1 MLATAPG
8 VYKLFMEGGD
18 NVPYV
23 GPTQKKLKMKVQR
36 KLPTY
41 FNLLVLNVFRRGV
54 ALPPVE
60 LVELV
65 LVVLQLAETLHFL
78 RSLLAGV

>member
-23 GPTQKKLKMKVQR
+23 GPTQKKIKNESAEKA
-36 KLPTY
+36 TY
-41 FNLLVLNVFRRGV
+41 LFQSPGTQCLQARRCASTG
-54 ALPPVE
+54 
-60 LVELV
+60 
-65 LVVLQLAETLHFL
+65 
-78 RSLLAGV
+78 

>member
-1 MLATAPG
+1 MSRMSGLH
-8 VYKLFMEGGD
+8 K
-18 NVPYV
+18 
-23 GPTQKKLKMKVQR
+23 KKLKMKVQR